1 MDNYFLITFV
11 NTLNAMNAESVLK
24 EEKINIVVMPTPT
37 FITKSCGLSIKV
49 ECESIDYIKEMIKN
63 EKIKVKGIY
72 LKEDNKYSVF
82 MEQK

>member
-24 EEKINIVVMPTPT
+24 EEKINVVVMPTPT